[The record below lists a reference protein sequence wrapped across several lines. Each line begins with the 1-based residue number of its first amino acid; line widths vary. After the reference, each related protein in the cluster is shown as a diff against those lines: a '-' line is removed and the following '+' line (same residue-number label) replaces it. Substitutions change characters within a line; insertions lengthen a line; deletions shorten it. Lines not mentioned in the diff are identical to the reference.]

1 MIIYIDQIIKPMKN
15 LNQKLAVIQTEL
27 KAKKSSYNAFGK
39 YYFRKAEDILE
50 AVKPFLT
57 REGVSV
63 RIEEDIITDSPVP
76 TLQST
81 AILSD
86 GENSIK
92 ATAVVGVDLNQK
104 GMQTAQQ
111 FGAASSY
118 GKKYALGNLFL
129 IDDTADAD
137 STNGHGKA
145 SQIVSKNK
153 VFENGAQLPKAN
165 KYTMTEE
172 QLKKAVEFVKG
183 GGAISAIESKYRIT
197 PEQMKTLKQ
206 SVNV

>member
-1 MIIYIDQIIKPMKN
+1 MKN
-15 LNQKLAVIQTEL
+15 LNKKLSLIQAQL
-27 KAKKSSYNAFGK
+27 KAKKSSYNSFGK

-50 AVKPFLT
+50 AVKPFLV
-57 REGVSV
+57 RESVSV
-63 RIEEDIITDSPVP
+63 RIEENIITETPVP

-86 GENSIK
+86 GENSIQ

-137 STNGHGKA
+137 STNSEGKA
-145 SQIVSKNK
+145 SQLVNK
-153 VFENGAQLPKAN
+153 VKIKMNQ
-165 KYTMTEE
+165 E
-172 QLKKAVEFVKG
+172 QFKKACKFIKEG
-183 GGAISAIESKYRIT
+183 GSIASIETKYIIT
-197 PEQMKTLKQ
+197 PLQMEKLK
-206 SVNV
+206 NCANG

>member
-1 MIIYIDQIIKPMKN
+1 MKQ

-27 KAKKSSYNAFGK
+27 KAKKSSYNSFGK

-50 AVKPFLT
+50 AVKPFLL

-63 RIEEDIITDSPVP
+63 RVDEELIHGTPP
-76 TLQST
+76 TIKST
-81 AILSD
+81 ATISD
-86 GENSIK
+86 GENSIQ
-92 ATAVVGVDLNQK
+92 ATAIVGVDLNQK

-145 SQIVSKNK
+145 AQLVSKKK
-153 VFENGAQLPKAN
+153 VFENGAQLPEAN
-165 KYTMTEE
+165 KYTMNEE
-172 QLKKAVEFVKG
+172 QLKKAVEFVKE

-197 PEQMKTLKQ
+197 PGQMKKLKE

>member
-1 MIIYIDQIIKPMKN
+1 MKN
-15 LNQKLAVIQTEL
+15 LNKKLAVIQTEL
-27 KAKKSSYNAFGK
+27 KAKKSSYNSFGK

-50 AVKPFLT
+50 AVKPFLL

-63 RIEEDIITDSPVP
+63 RIEEDIIDNNPVP
-76 TLQST
+76 VIKST

-86 GENSIK
+86 GENHID
-92 ATAVVGVDLNQK
+92 ATAIVGVDLNQK

-137 STNGHGKA
+137 STNSGGKA
-145 SQIVSKNK
+145 SQIVNK
-153 VFENGAQLPKAN
+153 AKA
-165 KYTMTEE
+165 KMTDD
-172 QLKKAVEFVKG
+172 QYGKAVEFIKEG
-183 GGAISAIESKYRIT
+183 GSVTAIESKYTITPAQRIT
-197 PEQMKTLKQ
+197 FDEIK
-206 SVNV
+206 NNG

>member
-1 MIIYIDQIIKPMKN
+1 MKK

-50 AVKPFLT
+50 AVKPFLL
-57 REGVSV
+57 REEVSV
-63 RIEEDIITDSPVP
+63 RVDEEVLPGYNVP
-76 TLQST
+76 IVKST

-92 ATAVVGVDLNQK
+92 ATAVVGVDIQQK

-137 STNGHGKA
+137 STSGGGVASKIVNKA
-145 SQIVSKNK
+145 K
-153 VFENGAQLPKAN
+153 P
-165 KYTMTEE
+165 TMNDE
-172 QLKKAVEFVKG
+172 QYKKAVEFIKEG
-183 GGAISAIESKYRIT
+183 GSITAIESKYTITPAQRIT
-197 PEQMKTLKQ
+197 FDEIK
-206 SVNV
+206 NNG

>member
-1 MIIYIDQIIKPMKN
+1 MKQ

-50 AVKPFLT
+50 AVKPFLL
-57 REGVSV
+57 REGVTV
-63 RIEEDIITDSPVP
+63 RVKEHLISETPP
-76 TLQST
+76 TIQST

-86 GENSIK
+86 GENSIS
-92 ATAVVGVDLNQK
+92 ATAIVGVDLQQK

-137 STNGHGKA
+137 STNSGGTASKIVNKA
-145 SQIVSKNK
+145 
-153 VFENGAQLPKAN
+153 KAKMN
-165 KYTMTEE
+165 DE
-172 QLKKAVEFVKG
+172 QYQKAVEFVKG
-183 GGAISAIESKYRIT
+183 GGAVSAIESKYTIT
-197 PEQMKTLKQ
+197 PTQMVKLKEIKTK
-206 SVNV
+206 NNPIHNG

>member
-1 MIIYIDQIIKPMKN
+1 MNI
-15 LNQKLAVIQTEL
+15 LNETLATIQTEL

-50 AVKPFLT
+50 AVKPFLLKHQ
-57 REGVSV
+57 VSV
-63 RIEEDIITDSPVP
+63 RVTEDILYIEPVP
-76 TLQST
+76 VIQST

-86 GENSIK
+86 GNNQIK
-92 ATAVVGVDLNQK
+92 ATAIVGVDLNQK

-137 STNGHGKA
+137 STNSGGTASKIVNKA
-145 SQIVSKNK
+145 
-153 VFENGAQLPKAN
+153 KAN
-165 KYTMTEE
+165 MTKD
-172 QLKKAVEFVKG
+172 QYKKAVDFVNEG
-183 GGAISAIESKYRIT
+183 GSIAAIESKYTIT
-197 PEQMKTLKQ
+197 PEQMEALKNKSTWEWIEKQ
-206 SVNV
+206 

>member
-1 MIIYIDQIIKPMKN
+1 MKN
-15 LNQKLAVIQTEL
+15 LNKKLAVIQTEL

-50 AVKPFLT
+50 AVKPFLL
-57 REGVSV
+57 RE
-63 RIEEDIITDSPVP
+63 SP
-76 TLQST
+76 TIQST

-86 GENSIK
+86 GENQIT
-92 ATAVVGVDLNQK
+92 ATAIVGVDLNQK

-137 STNGHGKA
+137 STNSGGTA
-145 SQIVSKNK
+145 SKIVNK
-153 VFENGAQLPKAN
+153 VKLK
-165 KYTMTEE
+165 MTED
-172 QLKKAVEFVKG
+172 QYKKAIDFVKG
-183 GGAISAIESKYRIT
+183 GGAISAIQSKYNVSGV
-197 PEQMKTLKQ
+197 QMQELTAARK
-206 SVNV
+206 S

>member
-1 MIIYIDQIIKPMKN
+1 MKQ

-27 KAKKSSYNAFGK
+27 KAKKSSYNSFGK

-50 AVKPFLT
+50 AVKPFLL
-57 REGVSV
+57 REGVTV
-63 RIEEDIITDSPVP
+63 RVNEDLIHETPP
-76 TLQST
+76 TIQST
-81 AILSD
+81 AIISD

-92 ATAVVGVDLNQK
+92 ATAIVGVDLNQK

-137 STNGHGKA
+137 STSGQGKA
-145 SQIVSKNK
+145 AAIVNK
-153 VFENGAQLPKAN
+153 AKPVMN
-165 KYTMTEE
+165 KE
-172 QLKKAVEFVKG
+172 QLNKAIDFVQK
-183 GGAISAIESKYRIT
+183 GGAITAIESKYNVT
-197 PEQMKTLKQ
+197 KDQLEALK
-206 SVNV
+206 VVATHE

>member
-1 MIIYIDQIIKPMKN
+1 MKN
-15 LNQKLAVIQTEL
+15 LNKKLAVIQTEL
-27 KAKKSSYNAFGK
+27 KAKKSSYNSFGK

-50 AVKPFLT
+50 AVKPFLM

-81 AILSD
+81 AVLSD

-92 ATAVVGVDLNQK
+92 ATAVVGVDLQQK

-137 STNGHGKA
+137 STNSHGKA
-145 SQIVSKNK
+145 
-153 VFENGAQLPKAN
+153 AQLVNKAKAKMN
-165 KYTMTEE
+165 DE
-172 QLKKAVEFVKG
+172 QYQKAVEFIKG
-183 GGAISAIESKYRIT
+183 GGAGSAIESKYTIT
-197 PEQMKTLKQ
+197 PTQMVKLKEIKTK
-206 SVNV
+206 NNPIHNG

>member
-1 MIIYIDQIIKPMKN
+1 MKE
-15 LNQKLAVIQTEL
+15 LNKKLAVIQTEL
-27 KAKKSSYNAFGK
+27 KAKKSSYNSFGK

-50 AVKPFLT
+50 AVKPFLL

-63 RIEEDIITDSPVP
+63 RIEEDIIDNNPVP
-76 TLQST
+76 VIKST

-86 GENSIK
+86 GENHID
-92 ATAVVGVDLNQK
+92 ATAIVGVDLNQK

-137 STNGHGKA
+137 STNSGGKA
-145 SQIVSKNK
+145 SQIVNK
-153 VFENGAQLPKAN
+153 AKAEMN
-165 KYTMTEE
+165 DE
-172 QLKKAVEFVKG
+172 QYKKAVEFIKEG
-183 GGAISAIESKYRIT
+183 GSITAIESKYTITPAQRIT
-197 PEQMKTLKQ
+197 FDEIK
-206 SVNV
+206 NNG